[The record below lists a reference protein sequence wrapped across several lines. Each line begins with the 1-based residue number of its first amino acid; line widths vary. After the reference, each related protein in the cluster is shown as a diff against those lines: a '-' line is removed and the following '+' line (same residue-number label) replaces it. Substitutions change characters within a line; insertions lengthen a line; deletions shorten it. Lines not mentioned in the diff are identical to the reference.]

1 MLGRTLAGQAY
12 PDDDGAPDP
21 RVRAALDDY
30 AAGRVSEH
38 AVLTALAAC
47 RLLVPVVAR
56 LTAEESPGPGGLR
69 REKSSEM
76 ALPTLIGADGRAAL
90 PAFTSMEALTCW
102 RVDARPV
109 PVPAAM
115 VWQSAAELMAKG
127 PLTESGE
134 PFGHRGVP
142 GHGSGASP
150 GEAECSP
157 GPAAEA
163 SAVVIDVAGPV
174 PFAVDGA
181 RLAAL
186 ARGAPVPLPHED
198 PDVVALVRGV
208 LAAEPA
214 IAAFQL
220 LPGGHG
226 TDLTLCLVP
235 GPAVTLV
242 QVRDAIERLSAGVM
256 GGAEGRVRR
265 GIEVALTEAALIDS
279 GAPQAAT
286 PQAGIPGSGTPGT
299 GGDGAI

>member
-1 MLGRTLAGQAY
+1 VLGRTLAGQAY

-30 AAGRVSEH
+30 AAGRASEH

-115 VWQSAAELMAKG
+115 VWQSAAQQ
-127 PLTESGE
+127 
-134 PFGHRGVP
+134 
-142 GHGSGASP
+142 AS
-150 GEAECSP
+150 E
-157 GPAAEA
+157 
-163 SAVVIDVAGPV
+163 VVIDVAGPV

-198 PDVVALVRGV
+198 PDMVALVRGV

-235 GPAVTLV
+235 GPAVTPV
-242 QVRDAIERLSAGVM
+242 QVRDAVERVSASVM
-256 GGAEGRVRR
+256 ARAEGRVRR
-265 GIEVALTEAALIDS
+265 GIEIALTTPEGSASSDPATPPSGS
-279 GAPQAAT
+279 GAPL
-286 PQAGIPGSGTPGT
+286 PGT
-299 GGDGAI
+299 AAGGNGGDGVK